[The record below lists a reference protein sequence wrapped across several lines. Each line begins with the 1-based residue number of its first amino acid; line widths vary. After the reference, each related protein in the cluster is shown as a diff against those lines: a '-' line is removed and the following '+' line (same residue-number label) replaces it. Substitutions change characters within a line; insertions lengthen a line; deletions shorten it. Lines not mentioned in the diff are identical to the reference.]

1 MLSHTCT
8 VLFTCTVGPADESS
22 HYKLMDENHPWMTMV
37 PGPSVQ
43 LARFFCIYVCFYPAR
58 PHTVML
64 NVFLN
69 QRTSNT
75 CSLAGSAVTWFC
87 RPVHAGYQRVHA
99 GCQRVHTANN
109 LYCCSL
115 SGLHYILVGSLPLA
129 NNVQHC
135 ASYRTSCMCDY
146 KSLCSVVVC
155 NAVGS

>member
-1 MLSHTCT
+1 MPDNNWRAGASQ
-8 VLFTCTVGPADESS
+8 
-22 HYKLMDENHPWMTMV
+22 
-37 PGPSVQ
+37 PSVQ

-87 RPVHAGYQRVHA
+87 RLVHA

-135 ASYRTSCMCDY
+135 ASYRTSCM
-146 KSLCSVVVC
+146 SL
-155 NAVGS
+155 AVYSTMHSASIRDASECAYVILHVGTCTPTFPLRHM

>member
-1 MLSHTCT
+1 MPDNNWRAGASQ
-8 VLFTCTVGPADESS
+8 
-22 HYKLMDENHPWMTMV
+22 
-37 PGPSVQ
+37 PSVQ

-87 RPVHAGYQRVHA
+87 RLVHAGYQRVHA

-135 ASYRTSCMCDY
+135 ASYRISCMCDY